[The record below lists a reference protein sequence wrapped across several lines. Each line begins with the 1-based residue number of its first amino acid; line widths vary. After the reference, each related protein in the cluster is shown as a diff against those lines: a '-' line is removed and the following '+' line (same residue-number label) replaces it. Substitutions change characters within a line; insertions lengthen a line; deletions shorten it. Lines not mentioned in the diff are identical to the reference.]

1 MSNYKTRD
9 PSRGLIPA
17 EPLNQPVF
25 FHSLYSYIG
34 NGVLK
39 SFMNYRQAH

>member
-9 PSRGLIPA
+9 PSQALILA
-17 EPLNQPVF
+17 ESVNQPAL

-34 NGVLK
+34 SGVLK
-39 SFMNYRQAH
+39 SFMNCK